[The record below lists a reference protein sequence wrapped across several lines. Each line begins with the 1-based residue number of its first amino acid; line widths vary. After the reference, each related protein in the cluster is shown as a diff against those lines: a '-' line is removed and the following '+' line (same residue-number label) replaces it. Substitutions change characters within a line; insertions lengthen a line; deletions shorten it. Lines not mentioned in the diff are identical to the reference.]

1 MAGFEGRRDAFS
13 EAGFSLLAATSQ
25 PEEQALEV
33 AADIGF
39 PIAYGV
45 KRAAGD
51 AMGSWWN
58 ERKDHIEPS
67 EFILT
72 QDGRVLSSTYS
83 SSPIGRMDPEETL
96 FLGKMIAARMAA
108 K

>member
-1 MAGFEGRRDAFS
+1 MAGFEERRDAFS
-13 EAGFSLLAATSQ
+13 EIGFSLLAVTSQ

-39 PIAYGV
+39 PVAYGV
-45 KRAAGD
+45 ERATGD
-51 AMGSWWN
+51 AIGAWWN
-58 ERKDHIEPS
+58 EGKDHIEPS

-72 QDGRVLSSTYS
+72 QSGRVLASTYS

-96 FLGKMIAARMAA
+96 FLGKILAARMAA